1 MALIKSALEL
11 ALEKTKN
18 LDVDEAAIEANRIKM
33 EGRKAG
39 GNFLSNPEET
49 DLSALVKAVA
59 SEHREVF
66 RRSIFEVLMGQ
77 IQLPT
82 GPFDPEKISVL
93 GAGLGTLAT
102 LAPGKNLLSGG
113 ASEKKVIAL
122 VQQISAFVSKY
133 LEEVKRVEQAIRT
146 QWAPKLKEK
155 ERQLAARMGQ
165 DVRLD
170 PMSDPEFSAFYKQ
183 NFEALRSNYMQAL
196 EGAKKDLASLG
207 GLIEED

>member
-1 MALIKSALEL
+1 
-11 ALEKTKN
+11 
-18 LDVDEAAIEANRIKM
+18 
-33 EGRKAG
+33 
-39 GNFLSNPEET
+39 
-49 DLSALVKAVA
+49 
-59 SEHREVF
+59 
-66 RRSIFEVLMGQ
+66 MGQ